1 MSLPIYRLS
10 PLAPLEEAGE
20 LVAEVDRKDDLV
32 RIICLSGRRHWVSS
46 DILIEEECNGS
57 DRA

>member
-1 MSLPIYRLS
+1 MNLPIYRLS

-46 DILIEEECNGS
+46 DILIEE
-57 DRA
+57 D